1 MVTVS
6 VHPSAGTSVSYGP
19 AVETSVSHGPSA
31 ETSVPHG
38 PTVGFAAQLA
48 LLAVLAATT
57 GLGVAGWFVGTAYAL
72 TVCATLSLALRRS
85 GARCLGPANQVTL
98 ARATLVGGVAALVA
112 ESLSGPVPIAVVVG
126 LAGVALLLDGVDG
139 QVARRTGTV
148 SAVGARF
155 DMEVDAF
162 LILVL
167 SVLVAQDLGGWVLA
181 IGLIRYAFVAAA
193 VVLPWLTAPLPPAMW
208 RKTVA
213 AVQGIVLVVAAS
225 GLLPRLLAVLVVGL
239 ALVSLTWSFGRDIR
253 WLWRRRRAEIQV
265 APAPTSPVPTAMSP
279 HPSGAV

>member
-6 VHPSAGTSVSYGP
+6 VYPST
-19 AVETSVSHGPSA
+19 ETSA
-31 ETSVPHG
+31 PHG

-57 GLGVAGWFVGTAYAL
+57 GLGVAGWLIGTGYAL
-72 TVCATLSLALRRS
+72 VVCVTLGLALRRS
-85 GARCLGPANQVTL
+85 GARRLGPANQVTL

-112 ESLSGPVPIAVVVG
+112 GSVTGSAAPLGVLVG
-126 LAGVALLLDGVDG
+126 LASVALLLDGVDG
-139 QVARRTGTV
+139 QVARRTRTT

-167 SVLVAQDLGGWVLA
+167 SVLVAQELGGWVLV

-225 GLLPRLLAVLVVGL
+225 GLVPRPLAVGVVGL
-239 ALVSLTWSFGRDIR
+239 SLALLSWSFGRDIR
-253 WLWRRRRAEIQV
+253 WLWRHREVEGRVRV
-265 APAPTSPVPTAMSP
+265 APAPTPPVPTAMSP
-279 HPSGAV
+279 RPSGTA